1 MPGGAVPCFA
11 CGRPVPAQASAC
23 PACGRPVAGALDP
36 PPSAGEPVSA
46 EAAEAAEAVE
56 AAEPLTDA
64 PSTSDERVM
73 GSEAELA
80 PAGDGLASGG
90 FVPGGAALGGYLPPS
105 SVYRAPEAKL
115 PEQTMP
121 RLDPPPVAEERAAAE
136 PAISPG
142 PRPGQAPLF
151 ADLPFAA
158 PSTLA
163 GWLVAAASGVAA
175 VTFLLPWAPGIAN
188 YTSSWGLAS
197 LANLPVLGLLIAT
210 VALALV
216 PNPVA
221 PWIRAGVLPLISGS
235 MFLGL
240 LWPYIVGDFGAEFG
254 SIAGAAVALVLV
266 VGGILGVAPGED
278 RPAAT

>member
-36 PPSAGEPVSA
+36 AAGAEELEAAAAAVASTDEPV
-46 EAAEAAEAVE
+46 
-56 AAEPLTDA
+56 
-64 PSTSDERVM
+64 TSDEHVA
-73 GSEAELA
+73 GPEAEL
-80 PAGDGLASGG
+80 PRAGDGLASGG
-90 FVPGGAALGGYLPPS
+90 IVPGSVGLGGYLPPS
-105 SVYRAPEAKL
+105 SVYRAPETKL

-121 RLDPPPVAEERAAAE
+121 RLDQPPAAAERAAPE
-136 PAISPG
+136 PAASPG
-142 PRPGQAPLF
+142 PRPGQASLF

-163 GWLVAAASGVAA
+163 GWLVATASGVAA
-175 VTFLLPWAPGIAN
+175 VTFLLPWAPRIAN

-221 PWIRAGVLPLISGS
+221 RWIRAGVLPLISGS

-254 SIAGAAVALVLV
+254 SIAGAAGAVVLV
-266 VGGILGVAPGED
+266 AGGILGVAPGKD
-278 RPAAT
+278 GPAAI